1 LIEELGVVGSMDQE
15 LLDLLSARKGHFR
28 LESGHH
34 GGLWLDLDPLFVMPT
49 RIQPFVEALAERL
62 KRHDIEAVCGPL
74 VGGAFLAQTVAALL
88 DIEFYYAQRFVPAM
102 RDAGK
107 LYPVE
112 YRIPDGVGDMVRGKT
127 VAVVDD
133 AISAGSAVRGTLSAL
148 EANGAK
154 PVAMGALLVLG
165 TQAERFCR
173 EHGLA
178 LEYIARLPYE
188 IWLPTECPLCA
199 SGVALEDIGAP

>member
-1 LIEELGVVGSMDQE
+1 MDQE
-15 LLDLLSARKGHFR
+15 LLNLLSARKGHFR

-34 GGLWLDLDPLFVMPT
+34 GGLWLDLDPLFVVPA
-49 RIQPFVEALAERL
+49 RIQPFVRALAERL
-62 KRHDIEAVCGPL
+62 KRHDIQAVCGPL
-74 VGGAFLAQTVAALL
+74 VGGAFLAQSVASLL
-88 DIEFYYAQRFVPAM
+88 DVEFYYAQRFVPAV
-102 RDAGK
+102 RDLAT

-112 YRIPDGVGDMVRGKT
+112 YRIPGGVGNMVRGKT

-133 AISAGSAVRGTLSAL
+133 AISAGSAVRGTLAAL

-154 PVAMGALLVLG
+154 PVAMAALLVLG
-165 TQAERFCR
+165 AQAERFCQ

-178 LEYIARLPYE
+178 LEYIAQLPYE

-199 SGVALEDIGAP
+199 SGEVLEDVGAS